1 MTNGVAKR
9 ILVGRQLHSGRMSHT
24 LLPKFLALPV
34 FSADALSSVA
44 YCVESTAIVLIGPS
58 AGSRS
63 ASYPIQIAIV
73 ALMAIVVISY
83 RQTVRAYPTGGGS
96 YIVSKDNLGTLP
108 GLIAAA
114 ALLTDYVLTVSVSV
128 AAGVLAIESPC
139 SAVGHQTLHGA
150 HVDRSGLIAMANL
163 RGVKESGML
172 FALPVYGFIV
182 AAFVMIA
189 VGALDAWR
197 LPAGRRPDPLRRASA
212 VSIFVI
218 LHAFSSGCRR

>member
-1 MTNGVAKR
+1 
-9 ILVGRQLHSGRMSHT
+9 
-24 LLPKFLALPV
+24 

-44 YCVESTAIVLIGPS
+44 YCVEATALVLIGAS
-58 AGSRS
+58 AGAIR
-63 ASYPIQIAIV
+63 YLIPIQVAIV

-128 AAGVLAIESPC
+128 ASGVFAIES
-139 SAVGHQTLHGA
+139 AVPSLAHETLLLSLVA
-150 HVDRSGLIAMANL
+150 VALIAIANL

-172 FALPVYGFIV
+172 VALPVYGFIV

-189 VGALDAWR
+189 
-197 LPAGRRPDPLRRASA
+197 
-212 VSIFVI
+212 
-218 LHAFSSGCRR
+218 